1 MLPAGRGADPG
12 AAQQLGSLLP
22 DTSFYLLTMVLRA
35 LLGSALL
42 FEASGSDDV
51 DGGRSVSASGAPPT
65 VGGLLVDLK
74 PEPALGVSTRPS
86 FSWIVPSSPALAAGQ
101 VQTSYRVL
109 VSGSADFAEA
119 AWDSGAV
126 SGAQQSHVQSGAE
139 LTAATKYHW
148 KVELRVQDSH
158 GKTLSVSSHVATFVT
173 ALTDWDP
180 RTRPIWAAAGDA
192 ERADALPRGR
202 FIKPHTD
209 YPAPIAG
216 YPGGSMFYQRYN
228 DSTLHFVTNCPE
240 HPEWC
245 GPAQA
250 GCYQHLHQ
258 WLGESVTVSDA
269 YFSKLHF
276 RQGDNFTCSQA
287 PAGQVSPPGLK
298 SFAMARTE
306 IRGLA
311 SARQAIVFVTAAE
324 VHTGAS
330 GVDGDMPGQDA
341 DVHARRLLAQY
352 KLFVA
357 GRLIGVGPGRGDD
370 NTVSAPST
378 LAGLL

>member
-1 MLPAGRGADPG
+1 
-12 AAQQLGSLLP
+12 
-22 DTSFYLLTMVLRA
+22 MVLRA
-35 LLGSALL
+35 LLGCAGL
-42 FEASGSDDV
+42 FAASGS
-51 DGGRSVSASGAPPT
+51 GGRRSSSASGAPPPT

-109 VSGSADFAEA
+109 VSASADFAEA

-126 SGAQQSHVQSGAE
+126 SGAQQSHVTVQSGAE
-139 LTAATKYHW
+139 LAAATKYHW
-148 KVELRVQDSH
+148 KVELRVKDSH

-192 ERADALPRGR
+192 ERPDALPRGR

-287 PAGQVSPPGLK
+287 PAGQASLPGLK

-330 GVDGDMPGQDA
+330 GVDGDVPGQDA

-370 NTVSAPST
+370 NTVSALST